1 MRDDRRTRREPGQ
14 DYAANAAGDAVR
26 SVFCPDAPERLEGDV
41 PVRRDQPRH
50 VGKLGMRFKI
60 FCRDRPQYRDT
71 TPEQLEVALSGR
83 FVSCNVQYR
92 DVKTDA
98 LVCNVFVQ
106 KPPEGF

>member
-1 MRDDRRTRREPGQ
+1 MGDGIGGPVVRIMTGNAFEMLVSHVRKDNKDEYGRKEKVIIAKIDDP
-14 DYAANAAGDAVR
+14 
-26 SVFCPDAPERLEGDV
+26 
-41 PVRRDQPRH
+41 
-50 VGKLGMRFKI
+50 
-60 FCRDRPQYRDT
+60 DRPQYRDT